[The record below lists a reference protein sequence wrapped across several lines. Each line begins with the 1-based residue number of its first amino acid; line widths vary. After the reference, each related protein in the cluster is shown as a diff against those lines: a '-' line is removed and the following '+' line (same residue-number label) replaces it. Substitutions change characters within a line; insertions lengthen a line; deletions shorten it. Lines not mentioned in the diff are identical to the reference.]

1 MLQVTQSIVS
11 ESPDQSRPASN
22 ESQLLE
28 PERLQ
33 QLMCRIVNRR
43 DKHALSEIFEL
54 LSGRILHFAQRQTGD
69 IEAAREILQD
79 AMMAVWQKGHTYNSD
94 KAKVTTWLF
103 TIVRNL
109 CYDLGRRKM
118 SRPQLVS
125 GESLYADLAPEE
137 NGFIENDCHDIEA
150 LDNPKIEAALDQLPQ
165 PQRQAVALVFLKEC
179 SHQEAA
185 EILGIPVGTLKSRV
199 RLGLA
204 RLSQTLTKRSLGYE

>member
-1 MLQVTQSIVS
+1 MLQVTQGIVS
-11 ESPDQSRPASN
+11 ESSDQSRATAPDA
-22 ESQLLE
+22 QLLE
-28 PERLQ
+28 PEQLQ

-43 DKHALSEIFEL
+43 DKQALSDLFGL

-69 IEAAREILQD
+69 IEASKEIHQD
-79 AMMAVWQKGHTYNSD
+79 TMLAVWQKGHSYNSD
-94 KAKVTTWLF
+94 KAKVTTWIF

-109 CYDLGRRKM
+109 CYDLGRRKL

-125 GESLYADLAPEE
+125 GESLYADLLPEE
-137 NGFIENDCHDIEA
+137 TGSDMEE

-185 EILGIPVGTLKSRV
+185 DILGIPIGTLKSRV

-204 RLSQTLTKRSLGYE
+204 RLSQTLDKRYLGYE